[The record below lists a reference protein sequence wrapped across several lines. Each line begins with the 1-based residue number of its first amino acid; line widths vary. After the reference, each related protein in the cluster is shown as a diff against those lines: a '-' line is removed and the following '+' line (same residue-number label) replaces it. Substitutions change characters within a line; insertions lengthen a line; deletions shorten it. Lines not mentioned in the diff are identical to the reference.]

1 VTELLLRILAS
12 GEVVAATA
20 RDGRPAGARTFGPPA
35 GVVGSIYKGRVV
47 NVEPSIQ
54 AAFLDVGLGR
64 NVFLHVADLDPPS
77 CINLPFP
84 AAFTVTVPASRRPP
98 IQNVVWRGRQ
108 MLVQVIKEAQG
119 QGGPT
124 ASAYL
129 SLASPSLVLMPALA
143 RVGVSRK
150 APAEHR
156 DALRQAVERLRSG
169 AGPGFVIRAGAV
181 GRSDA
186 ELAGELARLL
196 RLWNHIG
203 ATADRLRGPG
213 LVYRES
219 DPVNQALFDHVKDD
233 LAAVYVDGSPEELA
247 RARALAEVIRPGAG
261 RLVHDC
267 NDRETL
273 FSRFEIRELTNLSP
287 VE

>member
-20 RDGRPAGARTFGPPA
+20 REGRPTGTRTIPPPA

-64 NVFLHVADLDPPS
+64 NVFLHVSDLDPAS
-77 CINLPFP
+77 YNNLPFP
-84 AAFTVTVPASRRPP
+84 AAFTPTIPASQRPP

-119 QGGPT
+119 AGGPT
-124 ASAYL
+124 ARAYL
-129 SLASPSLVLMPALA
+129 TLASPSLVLMPAVE

-150 APAEHR
+150 APEEHR
-156 DALRQAVERLRSG
+156 DALRAAVERLRSG
-169 AGPGFVIRAGAV
+169 AGPGFVVRAAAV

-186 ELAGELARLL
+186 ELAGELTLLL
-196 RLWNHIG
+196 RLWNHVG
-203 ATADRLRGPG
+203 ATADRLRAPA

-219 DPVNQALFDHVKDD
+219 DPERQALLDHVTDD
-233 LAAVYVDGSPEELA
+233 LAAVYVDGSPEERA
-247 RARALAEVIRPGAG
+247 RVRALAEVIRPGAG
-261 RLVHDC
+261 QLVYDC

-273 FSRFEIRELTNLSP
+273 FSRFEIREPTNPSP
-287 VE
+287 